1 LNKAEK
7 KLLKLQTKA
16 EKCLTREKAQKVLK
30 KFDKKVQRGFITPH
44 KEKSPIALQNTVK

>member
-16 EKCLTREKAQKVLK
+16 EKCLNREKAQKIIK
-30 KFDKKVQRGFITPH
+30 KFDKKVRRGFITLH
-44 KEKSPIALQNTVK
+44 AEKSPMAPKNALK